1 MSKKRIWKIV
11 LPGIIIIKIIVI
23 IGLLNAAFKEPE
35 VKIIKEAAIYK
46 GMILPDSLTFAG
58 ERVPLEN
65 FDIRESLE
73 RELLV
78 NSYFHSQT
86 IRFIKLAPRY
96 FSIIEPILKEK
107 GIPDDF
113 KYLAVAESNLDPKA
127 VSPASAVGMWQFL
140 KVTAREYGLEVAS
153 EVDERYHL
161 EKSTYAACDYLKS
174 AYDKFGSWA
183 LVSAAYNAGRTFTV
197 RQITRQKTNNYF
209 DMLLGEETARY
220 VFRILA
226 LKMVLEN
233 PEDYGFDIPNDQK
246 YPIIPTQDIE
256 IKGPVNDFADFA
268 QEHGTNY
275 KILKMFNPW
284 LRENYL
290 TNNTGK
296 TYVIKIPVHGARNG
310 SIDTIQE

>member
-1 MSKKRIWKIV
+1 MSEKKVWGVV
-11 LPGIIIIKIIVI
+11 LPGIFVIGILIVFSI
-23 IGLLNAAFKEPE
+23 TNTSLGDPE
-35 VKIIKEAAIYK
+35 VKIIREEAMFSGIK
-46 GMILPDSLTFAG
+46 IPDSLTFAG
-58 ERVPLEN
+58 ERVPLEY

-78 NSYFHSQT
+78 NAYFHSQT

-96 FSIIEPILKEK
+96 FSVIEPILKEK

-127 VSPASAVGMWQFL
+127 VSPANAVGMWQFL
-140 KVTAREYGLEVAS
+140 KVTAKEYGLEVND

-183 LVSAAYNAGRTFTV
+183 LVAAAYNAGRTFTV
-197 RQITRQKTNNYF
+197 NQMERQKNNIYF
-209 DMLLGEETARY
+209 DMLLGDETERY

-226 LKMVLEN
+226 LKMVMEH
-233 PEDYGFDIPNDQK
+233 PQDYGFNISDDEK
-246 YPIIPTQDIE
+246 YPIIPTQE
-256 IKGPVNDFADFA
+256 IVITGPVSNLADFA
-268 QEHGTNY
+268 KEHGTSY

-290 TNNTGK
+290 TNNSGK
-296 TYVIKIPVHGARNG
+296 KYVIKIPVPGARSGNIN
-310 SIDTIQE
+310 STQN